1 MAQSISPTDKSVI
14 LNIAPITFSKET
26 INIGKIEYENEDEYA
41 RLRDWNWRT
50 HAFRYDSRDGFISN
64 VAIAPGVNPLG
75 REETV
80 NVRENLLLLGRA
92 VQQSIINWLANHLQ
106 IVKAGKRL
114 TFFGGRAEAMLL
126 SQAVSI
132 LGLTSIPNL
141 DVVIRYDIDARM
153 FWPPE
158 NDPTPYLGLV
168 VDLSTANVID
178 IPLTKLIELGVDVVG
193 KYVCRHEEADREYLR
208 PHLDLKWIR
217 KFRHE
222 KGHN

>member
-1 MAQSISPTDKSVI
+1 
-14 LNIAPITFSKET
+14 
-26 INIGKIEYENEDEYA
+26 
-41 RLRDWNWRT
+41 
-50 HAFRYDSRDGFISN
+50 
-64 VAIAPGVNPLG
+64 
-75 REETV
+75 
-80 NVRENLLLLGRA
+80 
-92 VQQSIINWLANHLQ
+92 
-106 IVKAGKRL
+106 
-114 TFFGGRAEAMLL
+114 MLL